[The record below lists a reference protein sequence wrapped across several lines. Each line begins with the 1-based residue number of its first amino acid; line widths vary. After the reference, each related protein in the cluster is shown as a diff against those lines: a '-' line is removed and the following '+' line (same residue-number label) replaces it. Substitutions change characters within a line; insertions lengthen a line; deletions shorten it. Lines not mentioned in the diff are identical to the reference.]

1 MFEQR
6 DALIR
11 LLRDDDP
18 ATVDL
23 IKEQLTTSGP
33 AILADLRELLETDDE
48 KVSLHVS
55 EMIQEIEK
63 QQACDQ
69 FASHCRH
76 FDEAEGIEPAAWLL
90 ASAMTSGFEAKS
102 YRAKLDSWGRQL
114 RLLLES
120 AVSDRE
126 RVEILS
132 KFMSEHL
139 SFRGN
144 ADDYYNPRNSFLPTV
159 IDTRSGI
166 PITLS
171 LLYMLVAKRAGM
183 LVEGVNLPGHFIARH
198 REVFFDPFHQ
208 GKILSLTDCR
218 EILDRQ
224 NLEIEASHFVV
235 ATNLHIL
242 VRILANLLFIYERKN
257 DNDMQARILDWLAAL
272 DRKSGR
278 PYPSDPGAE

>member
-18 ATVDL
+18 STVDL

-33 AILADLRELLETDDE
+33 AILGDLRDLLEIDDQ
-48 KVSLHVS
+48 KVSFHVS
-55 EMIQEIEK
+55 EIILQIEK
-63 QQACDQ
+63 LQAATNFGAFCRNFTENDSLEE
-69 FASHCRH
+69 AS
-76 FDEAEGIEPAAWLL
+76 WLL
-90 ASAMTSGFEAKS
+90 ARAIIPGFDA
-102 YRAKLDSWGRQL
+102 RAYKARIDSWGRQIT
-114 RLLLES
+114 LLIES
-120 AVSDRE
+120 AISDRE

-132 KFMSEHL
+132 KFMSENL

-144 ADDYYNPRNSFLPTV
+144 ADDYYNPRNSILPTV

-171 LLYMLVAKRAGM
+171 LLYMLVAERAGM
-183 LVEGVNLPGHFIARH
+183 LVEGVNLPGHFIVRH

-208 GKILSLTDCR
+208 GKILSLADCR

-224 NLEIEASHFVV
+224 NLEIEADHFVT
-235 ATNLHIL
+235 ATRHQIL
-242 VRILANLLFIYERKN
+242 VRMLANLLFIYERQK
-257 DNDMQARILDWLAAL
+257 DAELQALILNWLGAL
-272 DRKSGR
+272 DRKPGTKFL
-278 PYPSDPGAE
+278 GAE

>member
-18 ATVDL
+18 ATIDL
-23 IKEQLTTSGP
+23 IKEQLTINGP
-33 AILADLRELLETDDE
+33 SALADLRELLETDNQR
-48 KVSLHVS
+48 VTFHVS
-55 EMIQEIEK
+55 EMIREIER
-63 QQACDQ
+63 QQAYAD
-69 FASHCRH
+69 FSAFCRN
-76 FDEAEGIEPAAWLL
+76 FNAEGNIEDAAWLL
-90 ASAMTSGFEAKS
+90 AAAMLPGFDAQS

-132 KFMSEHL
+132 RFLSEHL

-144 ADDYYNPRNSFLPTV
+144 ADDYYNPRNCSLPSV

-171 LLYMLVAKRAGM
+171 ILYMLVAQRAGM
-183 LVEGVNLPGHFIARH
+183 LVEGVNLPGHFIVRH
-198 REVFFDPFHQ
+198 KEIFFDPFHS
-208 GKILSLTDCR
+208 GKILLLADCR
-218 EILDRQ
+218 EILERQ
-224 NLEIEASHFVV
+224 NLEIEAVHFHT
-235 ATNLHIL
+235 ASPHQIL
-242 VRILANLLFIYERKN
+242 VRILANLLLIYERQN
-257 DNDMQARILDWLAAL
+257 DADMQAHILSWLAAL
-272 DRKSGR
+272 DQK
-278 PYPSDPGAE
+278 PGKTFPGNE